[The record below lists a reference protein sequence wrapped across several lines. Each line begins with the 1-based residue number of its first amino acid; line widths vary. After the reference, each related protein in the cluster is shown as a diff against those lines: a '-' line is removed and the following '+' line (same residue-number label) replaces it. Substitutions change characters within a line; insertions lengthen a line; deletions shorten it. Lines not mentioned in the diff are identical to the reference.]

1 MPDILGAT
9 NPVPGYD
16 NANVNRN
23 IPVSPNNTQIQN
35 VPDPSRVSR
44 ADGRTEQQSG
54 GEGSPV
60 RYDSNFQ
67 TFLQRL
73 RGTPGAAES
82 LARIFSGR
90 EGTVVLSGM
99 SAGIAEEMS
108 PLRRGAVRPAAQRLC
123 PGRVRRRPGGHSS
136 VPQVLCGL

>member
-54 GEGSPV
+54 GEGSQV

-82 LARIFSGR
+82 LEKTTAQ
-90 EGTVVLSGM
+90 
-99 SAGIAEEMS
+99 AS
-108 PLRRGAVRPAAQRLC
+108 P
-123 PGRVRRRPGGHSS
+123 
-136 VPQVLCGL
+136 